1 MIVRIPPSPTGHL
14 HLGTART
21 ALFNYLFAKKN
32 NAKMIFRWE
41 DTDKERSETQYET
54 EIIEGL
60 KWLGM
65 DFENDATIS
74 RQTDHTNAHKDAL
87 AKLWEEDKIFPC
99 FITPEEI
106 AEQRTAAQ
114 KEKRNFVFWS
124 PFRDTSHEELQS
136 KIETGDRY
144 VWRLRAPKDQDL
156 VFQDLIH
163 GETRVNSATLGDFVV
178 ARGDGSVLYLL
189 ANAIDDQVDGITHI
203 IRGDDHIS
211 NTPKQ
216 LLLWEALGAQAPEYA
231 HIPLIMD
238 LGGKKLSKRNVQ
250 EGTCVLI
257 SDFQKAGFLPHAVVN
272 GLAFLGWNPKTTD
285 EFFDMP
291 SLIDQFSLEKVNNAA
306 AKYDFE
312 KMRWFNGLWITRLPL
327 EELIHTYNEFFNTDL
342 NITEHQAAL
351 EVAREK
357 AKDLHELKDELS
369 YFLEAPVLDSEKL
382 TKEKFDL
389 DLEKAKAM
397 IAEAINMLE
406 NIPEDKFT
414 AENIKE
420 ASIQKIEDLDVK
432 NGFFL
437 WPFRVALSG
446 RERSAPPFDIAQ
458 AIGKNKAIERLKRA
472 L

>member
-32 NAKMIFRWE
+32 NAKMLFRWE

-54 EIIEGL
+54 EILEGL

-65 DFENDATIS
+65 DFETEAEIS
-74 RQTDHTNAHKDAL
+74 RQTDNTEAHEAAL
-87 AKLWEEDKIFPC
+87 KMLWADNKIFPC
-99 FITPEEI
+99 FVTPDEI
-106 AEQRTAAQ
+106 NQRRTAAQ
-114 KEKRNFVFWS
+114 KAKQNFVFWS
-124 PFRDTSHEELQS
+124 DYRDTPKEELQA
-136 KIETGDRY
+136 KIDADERY
-144 VWRLRAPKDQDL
+144 VWRLRAPKDREII
-156 VFQDLIH
+156 FQDLIH
-163 GETRVNSATLGDFVV
+163 GETRVNAATLGDFVV

-189 ANAIDDQVDGITHI
+189 ANTVNDQIAGVTHI

-216 LLLWEALGAQAPEYA
+216 LLLWEALDAQAPEYA

-238 LGGKKLSKRNVQ
+238 LQGKKLSKRNVQ
-250 EGTCVLI
+250 EGVCVLV
-257 SDFQKAGFLPHAVVN
+257 SDFQKEGFLPEAVVN

-285 EFFDMP
+285 EFFNMQD
-291 SLIDQFSLEKVNNAA
+291 LIDQFDLAKVNKAA

-312 KMRWFNGLWITRLPL
+312 KMRWFNGLWISKMSL
-327 EELIHTYNEFFNTDL
+327 EQYNALQNTDIS
-342 NITEHQAAL
+342 NQKAFAIAQ
-351 EVAREK
+351 EK
-357 AKDLHELKDELS
+357 AKSLPELEDELS
-369 YFLEAPVLDSEKL
+369 YFLETPKLDSEKL

-389 DLEKAKAM
+389 DLEKAKNV
-397 IAEAINMLE
+397 ISAIIDMLE
-406 NIPEDKFT
+406 NISEENFT

-420 ASIQKIEDLDVK
+420 ESVKKIEALGVK

-446 RERSAPPFDIAQ
+446 RERSAPPFDICEV
-458 AIGKNKAIERLKRA
+458 IGKEASLKRLQSA
-472 L
+472 I